1 MKAFSYSKFVDTG
14 FRARGRKTSRIAADI
29 LTDAAE
35 AATYES

>member
-14 FRARGRKTSRIAADI
+14 FRARRGKTSRIAADI
-29 LTDAAE
+29 FTDAAE